1 MSGLDQRTKAR
12 QETLN
17 ATTAVTDST
26 PPPAPAAWPAIDG
39 ELLADHEVGG
49 RRTEMPVFP
58 VELLVQPW
66 RNWLD
71 DAARF
76 SGAPVDY
83 VAQAMLASVAAVSG
97 RRVLVVP
104 TPGWQEPL
112 RLWLAVVGLPST
124 GKSPALESVQYLL
137 HALEETRAG
146 SGVASPRRILLH
158 ERPFTRLADALSR
171 DPRSMVLCGTA
182 SCPAWRHPPAP
193 AACASSNLTG

>member
-12 QETLN
+12 REAL
-17 ATTAVTDST
+17 
-26 PPPAPAAWPAIDG
+26 APAVNDSSLLPDAAAWGEIPAEWLQHKSSDAARAAVPAFPLA
-39 ELLADHEVGG
+39 LL
-49 RRTEMPVFP
+49 P
-58 VELLVQPW
+58 QPW
-66 RNWLD
+66 RDWAG
-71 DAARF
+71 DAAR
-76 SGAPVDY
+76 SSAAPVDY
-83 VAQAMLASVAAVSG
+83 VVQAMLAAAAGLGG
-97 RRVLVVP
+97 RRVLVIP